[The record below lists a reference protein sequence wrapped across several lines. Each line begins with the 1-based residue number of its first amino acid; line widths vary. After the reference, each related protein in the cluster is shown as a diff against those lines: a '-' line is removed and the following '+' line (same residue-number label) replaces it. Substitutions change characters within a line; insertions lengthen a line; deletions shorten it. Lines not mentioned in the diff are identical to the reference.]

1 MTTLA
6 TMVRDGDF
14 ERLRRWLA
22 ETGTLEVAEELVR
35 LPPADRGV
43 PFRLLAK
50 DRALAVFETL
60 DPVHQHELLAA
71 LREGAARELFERLEP
86 DDRARLLDEV
96 PATVAQQLLRGLS
109 PHERQLT
116 ATLLGYPEQSAGRI
130 MVPEYVALGP
140 TMTVAEAMSAIR
152 VVAPPPETLGAL
164 PVTDGERRLVG
175 VADLA
180 GLVLAPEAARV
191 ADVMAHEVHRVRVDA
206 DQEVA
211 ARLMQEA
218 DLLVLPVVDLE
229 DRVVGVITVD
239 DAMEVLEAE
248 ATEDQVRTGG
258 AEPLGR
264 PYLAV
269 SVFRLARSRAV
280 WLLALIVA
288 AALTVN
294 VLQFFE
300 AALETLVTLALFI
313 PLLIDTGG
321 NAGAQSS
328 TTVVRAM
335 AVGEIRFADLA
346 RVIARETGA
355 GFLLGVMLGALS
367 HLPLMWFFGLRLALV
382 VSLSLIVVC
391 TLASAMGALLPMV
404 AKRVGVD
411 PAVVSAPLVTT
422 LVDATGLIV
431 YFLLARAILAV

>member
-6 TMVRDGDF
+6 SMVEQGDL
-14 ERLRRWLA
+14 EPLRRWLA
-22 ETGTLEVAEELVR
+22 EAGTLEVAQELVR
-35 LPPADRGV
+35 LPPADRAV

-50 DRALAVFETL
+50 ERALAVFEAL

-71 LREGAARELFERLEP
+71 LREGPARELFEHLEP
-86 DDRARLLDEV
+86 DDRARLLDEM
-96 PATVAQQLLRGLS
+96 PATVARQLLMGLS
-109 PHERQLT
+109 PHERGLT
-116 ATLLGYPEQSAGRI
+116 AALLGYPEQSAGRI
-130 MVPEYVALGP
+130 MIPEYVALRPG
-140 TMTVAEAMSAIR
+140 MSVAQAMAKIR
-152 VVAPPPETLGAL
+152 AVAPPPETLGAL
-164 PVTDGERRLVG
+164 PVTDDERRLVG
-175 VADLA
+175 AVELA
-180 GLVLAPEAARV
+180 RLVLAPEDGRV
-191 ADVMAHEVHRVRVDA
+191 AEIMAREVHRARVDT

-229 DRVVGVITVD
+229 DRLVGVITVD

-248 ATEDQVRTGG
+248 ATEDQARTGG

-264 PYLAV
+264 PYLSV
-269 SVFRLARSRAV
+269 SILRLARTRAV

-294 VLQFFE
+294 VLQLFE
-300 AALETLVTLALFI
+300 DALQSVVTLALFI

-321 NAGAQSS
+321 NAGAQSA

-335 AVGEIRFADLA
+335 AVGELRFGDLA
-346 RVIARETGA
+346 RVLVRETAA
-355 GFLLGVMLGALS
+355 GLMLGGMLGALACIPIA
-367 HLPLMWFFGLRLALV
+367 LFFGAELALV
-382 VSLSLIVVC
+382 VSLSLVVVC
-391 TLASAMGALLPMV
+391 MLASGTGALLPMV
-404 AKRVGVD
+404 ATRVGVD

-422 LVDATGLIV
+422 LVDAAGLLV

>member
-50 DRALAVFETL
+50 DRALAVFEAL

-71 LREGAARELFERLEP
+71 LREGAVRELFERLEP

-96 PATVAQQLLRGLS
+96 PATVAQRLLRGLS

-152 VVAPPPETLGAL
+152 VVAPPPETLSAL

-248 ATEDQVRTGG
+248 ATEDQARTGG

-391 TLASAMGALLPMV
+391 TRSWPDWCGK
-404 AKRVGVD
+404 AKWRIL
-411 PAVVSAPLVTT
+411 PAVGS
-422 LVDATGLIV
+422 G
-431 YFLLARAILAV
+431 